1 MTKGMT
7 FSMAL
12 EALKCGSRVH
22 RTNWNGKTQY
32 LELATNVSYK
42 NPDGVIVNQNNE
54 DIGNRAIAF
63 VGTRGIQVGWLASQE
78 DMLAEDWEVSNNG

>member
-1 MTKGMT
+1 
-7 FSMAL
+7 
-12 EALKCGSRVH
+12 VH

-63 VGTRGIQVGWLASQE
+63 VGTRGIQVGWLASQG
-78 DMLAEDWEVSNNG
+78 DMLAEDWQVIDNG